1 VDLRGFERGA
11 RAMFSFPSVAKI
23 LVVDAALAPLSLM
36 AGCSPLYL
44 MHVLLILPLV
54 FTLLAGKLANP
65 RRAYGLSPLFL
76 AWATT
81 VSWLWGYSSLMLL
94 PPSLLLT
101 IPLRFFTGSAVRGY
115 LPSLLA
121 LLLMTVSAT
130 PMQLAMAASLAILS
144 AVGVEVLA
152 RWLDRRI
159 TEVSESGLRL
169 VIAFINY
176 MLGGDKKSFE
186 EELKKLGQRRRVPI
200 YALDLLDD
208 MGRVWGIVTI
218 PHVHPGPY
226 RDVGSS
232 NMPSRLVTAASR
244 RGLEI
249 VVLHGASSHGED
261 LASSRDVDRLIQLL
275 LEGHGEVL
283 CEGVRLGVGLASD
296 ERFRALALCLE
307 GGAAIAV
314 VERLDGGMEDVP
326 LQLVDHLRSMDIIAL
341 VDAHNS
347 YDEDRPS
354 PSPGSDLAS
363 SLLSCVR
370 AALKAARSQMKDGWR
385 ISIASM
391 RGKYDLEVGSAGISV
406 LTLAN
411 TRQLLLVTF
420 DSNNMLRELR
430 DRLYASF
437 SGKAD
442 IMITTTDTH
451 ELTGAIAGET
461 YRPLGTSMRLDE
473 LRKLID
479 VLVDRAS
486 TGLRPL
492 RYRFRRIDF
501 EGVFLNPQ
509 KLELLSH
516 IAEKSIRYVFALLLT
531 HVLIFLLTP
540 LFI

>member
-1 VDLRGFERGA
+1 MDLRGFERGA
-11 RAMFSFPSVAKI
+11 RVMFSFPSAAKI
-23 LVVDAALAPLSLM
+23 LVVDAALAPLSLI

-44 MHVLLILPLV
+44 MHVLLILPLA
-54 FTLLAGKLANP
+54 FTLLAGKLANL

-76 AWATT
+76 AWGTAT
-81 VSWLWGYSSLMLL
+81 SWLRGYSSLMLL

-121 LLLMTVSAT
+121 LLLMTISAT
-130 PMQLAMAASLAILS
+130 PMQLAIAASLAILS
-144 AVGVEVLA
+144 AASVEALA

-169 VIAFINY
+169 VMALINY
-176 MLGGDKKSFE
+176 VLGGDKESFE
-186 EELKKLGQRRRVPI
+186 EELKTLGRRRRVPI

-232 NMPSRLVTAASR
+232 NMPSRLATAASH

-261 LASSRDVDRLIQLL
+261 LASSGDVDRLIQLL
-275 LEGHGEVL
+275 LGGYGEVL
-283 CEGVRLGVGLASD
+283 CEGARLGVGLASN
-296 ERFRALALCLE
+296 EHFRALALCLE
-307 GGAAIAV
+307 GGAAIV
-314 VERLDGGMEDVP
+314 VTERLDGGMEDVP
-326 LQLVDHLRSMDIIAL
+326 LQLVSHLHSTGAIAL

-347 YDEDRPS
+347 YDESCPS
-354 PSPGSDLAS
+354 PSPGSALAS

-370 AALKAARSQMKDGWR
+370 AALEAARSQMKDGWHV
-385 ISIASM
+385 SIASM

-406 LTLAN
+406 LTLTNA
-411 TRQLLLVTF
+411 RQLLLVTF

-437 SGKAD
+437 SDKAD
-442 IMITTTDTH
+442 IMIATTDTH

-473 LRKLID
+473 LRELINT
-479 VLVDRAS
+479 LVDQALRN
-486 TGLRPL
+486 LRPL

-509 KLELLSH
+509 KLELLSRT
-516 IAEKSIRYVFALLLT
+516 AEKAIKYAFTLLSA
-531 HVLIFLLTP
+531 HALIFLLTP
-540 LFI
+540 LLI